1 MTTQRISRGLH
12 EGIPGLLFKDGEGAF
27 RTGIFPDDFAERLT
41 ALKVESGLSWNAFAG
56 ALGVDP
62 KQVGRWR
69 KGTAPSAGAMLSL
82 FDLAFSIPGGTDV
95 LRGRPPTHAT
105 TRRRWRS

>member
-12 EGIPGLLFKDGEGAF
+12 EGIPGLLFKDGERAF

-41 ALKVESGLSWNAFAG
+41 ALKVESGLSWNAFAA

-95 LRGRPPTHAT
+95 LRGRPPDRAT
-105 TRRRWRS
+105 RRRRWRS